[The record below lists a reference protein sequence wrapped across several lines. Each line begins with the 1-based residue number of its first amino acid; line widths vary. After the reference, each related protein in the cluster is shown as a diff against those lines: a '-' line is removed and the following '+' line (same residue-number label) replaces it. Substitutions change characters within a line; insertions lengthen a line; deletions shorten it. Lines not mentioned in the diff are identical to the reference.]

1 MKHFKSSNQIG
12 LFFVYLNSFQIGVKI
27 KNCPLHRD
35 WNSNG
40 RSKRQ
45 VRWPLPRP
53 TISSKAVKKPRSASS
68 KMGLIKFANSDN
80 WMIKEPHHRSSFLC
94 GNFLLRQKKFCKI
107 GPRLQFIFRW
117 QLRRSGS
124 HHELDAQR
132 EAGVEDRWRW
142 VKIRQW
148 GWAGWSSATTNR
160 VHINYSFPPKF

>member
-80 WMIKEPHHRSSFLC
+80 WRTPPQKLILMWKLSVTAKKVLQNWSQITIHFSMTTPTIWLPSWAWRPTWSRSRGPMTVSKDQALGVGRMIVCYYKQGPH
-94 GNFLLRQKKFCKI
+94 
-107 GPRLQFIFRW
+107 
-117 QLRRSGS
+117 
-124 HHELDAQR
+124 
-132 EAGVEDRWRW
+132 
-142 VKIRQW
+142 
-148 GWAGWSSATTNR
+148 
-160 VHINYSFPPKF
+160 